1 VKEGGMGDV
10 DSKTEAKVNK
20 ALYALLGLTVSGVV
34 AFAAYIVADLSGDV
48 ERCRSMLV
56 EIHKEIAE
64 IHAVHARRGEQIE
77 ELKRQVVEM
86 HQAVDKRW

>member
-1 VKEGGMGDV
+1 MKDV
-10 DSKTEAKVNK
+10 NSETEAKVNK

-34 AFAAYIVADLSGDV
+34 AFAAYVVADLSGDV

-56 EIHKEIAE
+56 SVHKEIAE
-64 IHAVHARRGEQIE
+64 IHAVSARQGEQIE

-86 HQAVDKRW
+86 HQSVDKRW